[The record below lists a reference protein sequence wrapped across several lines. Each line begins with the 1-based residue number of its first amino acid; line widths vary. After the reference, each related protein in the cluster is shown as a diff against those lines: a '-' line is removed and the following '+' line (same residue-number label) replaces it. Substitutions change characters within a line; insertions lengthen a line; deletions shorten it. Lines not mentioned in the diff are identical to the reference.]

1 MTDQTE
7 SLMLEHLKRF
17 QATLDRVE
25 RKQEETVSR
34 IGHLE
39 VSLAGL
45 RRDIAHGDEIDA
57 SGAVRMDRLSERL
70 DRIER
75 RLELA

>member
-57 SGAVRMDRLSERL
+57 SDAVRIDRLSERL